1 MSLAVLQ
8 DAIELGMIF
17 SIMSLGVFLSFRV
30 LNIPDLTI
38 DGSLRLVVQ
47 YRQSSRKWGIRF
59 SVFSWLCVRRHGRW
73 NYRHLTNEMSHTAIV
88 SRHFD
93 NDGTVFHKSEDHGRS
108 A

>member
-38 DGSLRLVVQ
+38 AVS
-47 YRQSSRKWGIRF
+47 YT
-59 SVFSWLCVRRHGRW
+59 
-73 NYRHLTNEMSHTAIV
+73 HLTLPTKA
-88 SRHFD
+88 
-93 NDGTVFHKSEDHGRS
+93 
-108 A
+108 